1 MSLTLDR
8 DARTSRGR
16 VFLTDAQICER
27 WHCTQMTLWRKRRDG
42 RLRKP
47 IKIGG
52 VGKNI
57 TQLEHVE
64 EAERS

>member
-1 MSLTLDR
+1 MFRFVSVGI
-8 DARTSRGR
+8 A
-16 VFLTDAQICER
+16 
-27 WHCTQMTLWRKRRDG
+27 QMTLWRKRRDG

-57 TQLEHVE
+57 TPLEHVE
-64 EAERS
+64 EAEHG

>member
-1 MSLTLDR
+1 MSLHLEQ
-8 DARTSRGR
+8 DAPASRGG

-57 TQLEHVE
+57 TPLEHVE
-64 EAERS
+64 EAEHG